1 MKTMDDVAA
10 DVNRPGT
17 ASDRKMSTL
26 SALSTG
32 AAAGVTIGLSDW
44 FFLQCFTTGHF
55 HWVSPSKDLIEV
67 AAPIL
72 ILPLGLWM
80 GRVLSLIG
88 TIITNRLQKDAGTT
102 E

>member
-1 MKTMDDVAA
+1 MKTMDDIAA

-17 ASDRKMSTL
+17 AADRKISTVN
-26 SALSTG
+26 ALANG
-32 AAAGVTIGLSDW
+32 AAAGVTIGIADW
-44 FFLQCFTTGHF
+44 FFLQCFSTGHF
-55 HWVSPSKDLIEV
+55 HWVAPSKDLIEV

-72 ILPLGLWM
+72 ILPLGLWF

-88 TIITNRLQKDAGTT
+88 TIITNRLQRDAGTT